1 MRSNS
6 KSLMEIKFIEP
17 IRMYES
23 TYILTPDLSE
33 EEINQVIDKFNSYM
47 ENAGVKIINQEKWG
61 FKKLAYPIQKKQS
74 GYYVFTEFQAP
85 ASFVKKFEQEYR
97 YDVRILR
104 YLTVKLDKFAV
115 AYNERRRNK
124 LKGVIETN

>member
-1 MRSNS
+1 
-6 KSLMEIKFIEP
+6 MEIKFIEP

-33 EEINQVIDKFNSYM
+33 EEINQVITQFNSYM
-47 ENAGVKIINQEKWG
+47 ENAGVKINNQERWG
-61 FKKLAYPIQKKQS
+61 FKKLAYPIQKKQT
-74 GYYVFTEFQAP
+74 GYYVYTEFQAP
-85 ASFVKKFEQEYR
+85 ASFIKKLEQNYR
-97 YDVRILR
+97 YDVRVLR

-124 LKGVIETN
+124 LNGVIDSNNLN